1 LGFVAQPFSLAL
13 SPPSIPKQERKSN
26 QFIQSIVTA
35 KQENTILHQ
44 YSSLPRERN
53 HTGCLLPTE
62 RATPVPKKKSYK
74 RKKINE
80 NASLPFVNLHLYDDI
95 GSKRAKIYNFGALF
109 KKIGFER
116 FFEFFFVLV

>member
-62 RATPVPKKKSYK
+62 RATPVPKKKIRQTQKKMEMQVYLLLIFTCMTISVPNEQKSTTLVHYL
-74 RKKINE
+74 RK
-80 NASLPFVNLHLYDDI
+80 
-95 GSKRAKIYNFGALF
+95 
-109 KKIGFER
+109 
-116 FFEFFFVLV
+116 